1 MDLEQLSRQNDDF
14 RGTVMDT
21 EKGKRLAYMRTIAEQ
36 ITAANPRVICN
47 YSPAVNVRRHAG
59 VRLLLPLP
67 LFNTSAEFIQK
78 LGELISSAEAVAFAR
93 VPEEKSEKLLITC
106 DVLNIWK
113 ED

>member
-1 MDLEQLSRQNDDF
+1 MDLEQLAQQNDAF

-21 EKGKRLAYMRTIAEQ
+21 EKGKRLAYMRTLAEQ

-59 VRLLLPLP
+59 VRLLFPLP
-67 LFNTSAEFIQK
+67 LFNTSTEFIQK
-78 LGELISSAEAVAFAR
+78 LGELISSADAVAFAR
-93 VPEEKSEKLLITC
+93 VPEEKNEKLLVTC